1 MKIRS
6 LWVDLICPTEHSCAA
21 VCAPIRKARM
31 TEVCSGERGIFA
43 RKREVLGYLFLWG
56 GDGGGGRDILSH
68 YKVRAMTFSSGLEA
82 MASENIQVNQRSRAV
97 WALSSQHSGAG
108 TVQSFLEPEIEVE
121 VGHSLH
127 LGGYELMCLSN
138 QISLLLS
145 ISWK

>member
-1 MKIRS
+1 MVSGGS
-6 LWVDLICPTEHSCAA
+6 LLGNVKFWGISF
-21 VCAPIRKARM
+21 
-31 TEVCSGERGIFA
+31 SGER
-43 RKREVLGYLFLWG
+43 
-56 GDGGGGRDILSH
+56 DGGGGRDVLSH

-97 WALSSQHSGAG
+97 RALSSQHSGAG

-127 LGGYELMCLSN
+127 LGGYELTCLSN

-145 ISWK
+145 IS